1 MKPAI
6 LPALAIVVLS
16 SAAQA
21 QVMPAKRG
29 PGPDIFSAGVTY
41 SKVKDFAATGTDI
54 NGVTLAVRAA
64 VTPEFF
70 LAAGYSDIGG
80 NTLAAKSAY
89 SIGFGTKLAAG
100 NGSVELAYAYSP
112 FDLNSVTLQQH
123 RLRAAY
129 TLDLGSGFDVS
140 IALTE
145 IINRETGYKNVTAPE
160 VAFGYKI
167 GRGFGAT
174 LAFATEDTLL
184 GVAKA
189 SSTVSFGLR
198 FGF

>member
-1 MKPAI
+1 MKHVMFPV
-6 LPALAIVVLS
+6 LALVTL
-16 SAAQA
+16 SAAANA

-41 SKVKDFAATGTDI
+41 SKVSDFAASGTDI
-54 NGVTLAVRAA
+54 NGYTLAVRAA
-64 VTPEFF
+64 VTPQFF
-70 LAAGYSDIGG
+70 LAAGYSDVSN

-89 SIGFGTKLAAG
+89 SIGFGTKLAVG

-112 FDLNSVTLQQH
+112 FDLNTATLQQH
-123 RLRAAY
+123 RLKASY

-140 IALTE
+140 LALTE
-145 IINRETGYKNVTAPE
+145 ILNRETGYKNVTAPE
-160 VAFGYKI
+160 VTFGYKF

-184 GVAKA
+184 GVADA
-189 SSTVSFGLR
+189 SSTVSLGLR

>member
-1 MKPAI
+1 MKSS
-6 LPALAIVVLS
+6 LLALAVLTV
-16 SAAQA
+16 AAHA

-29 PGPDIFSAGVTY
+29 TAPDSFSAGVTY
-41 SKVKDFAATGTDI
+41 GKVRDFAATGTDI

-64 VTPEFF
+64 VTPGFF
-70 LAAGYSDIGG
+70 LAAGYTDIS
-80 NTLAAKSAY
+80 NNALAAKSAY
-89 SIGFGTKLAAG
+89 SIGFGTKLAVG

-123 RLRAAY
+123 RLKAGY

-145 IINRETGYKNVTAPE
+145 ILNRETGYDNVTAPE
-160 VAFGYKI
+160 VTFGYKF

-184 GVAKA
+184 GVADA
-189 SSTVSFGLR
+189 GSTVSFGLR